1 MSEFVEWIAAERDG
15 QNQAAR
21 ASIAPQPVKNSLTG
35 VGCSEPTGEGES
47 CQELTVHNFT
57 ARLPPADEAQVDSF
71 LDRTLNSDPDIWLY
85 RKKTTALLRR
95 YMRWSLEAG
104 RVPSVLG
111 RELFRA
117 KITAFTATTFE
128 ARVIFL
134 HDVERCLDRLQDFDR
149 QIIARIVLQ
158 EYDHEAAARI
168 LQCNRR
174 TLLRRLPEL
183 IDELSE
189 AFLKGELLDR
199 IPETKEE
206 ML

>member
-1 MSEFVEWIAAERDG
+1 MSGFVDWIGAQADGGDPEGNALKARQPVAPEADKPSLSEFSPRGGSWQKVPA
-15 QNQAAR
+15 
-21 ASIAPQPVKNSLTG
+21 
-35 VGCSEPTGEGES
+35 
-47 CQELTVHNFT
+47 HNFP
-57 ARLPPADEAQVDSF
+57 ARSPELDGAQMESVPDQDW
-71 LDRTLNSDPDIWLY
+71 DRDPDLFLY

-104 RVPSVLG
+104 RVPSLLG

-117 KITAFTATTFE
+117 RITAYTATTFE

-134 HDVERCLDRLQDFDR
+134 HDVERCLDQLQDFDR
-149 QIIARIVLQ
+149 QLIARVVLQ

-168 LQCNRR
+168 LQCTRR

-189 AFLKGELLDR
+189 AFLKAELLDR
-199 IPETKEE
+199 LPETNEE
-206 ML
+206 TV